1 MIQGM
6 ATYPEIYK
14 YLPTEYLDV
23 VETKTLEAGTVILT
37 AEDKHDP
44 TLYYILDGTICVFAL
59 AYNGRSFLVDTL
71 GHDQFIGKF
80 SQMRNMDFCCSA
92 EAMTDC
98 TVIDLTPVR
107 KQLLE
112 DQVFGSYFFGKT
124 TNRVYVMYKLA
135 MLRMIFS
142 YDEALAYWLLE
153 LADEDDMVTAG
164 MRDLC
169 LKMNISD
176 RQYFYLMK
184 DFSTK
189 KLVRKS
195 RQGILLLDR
204 PELERMAKHVIVF
217 MEGNSE
223 DYTPP
228 PWELARMGQ

>member
-1 MIQGM
+1 MICW
-6 ATYPEIYK
+6 Y
-14 YLPTEYLDV
+14 DR
-23 VETKTLEAGTVILT
+23 
-37 AEDKHDP
+37 AE
-44 TLYYILDGTICVFAL
+44 
-59 AYNGRSFLVDTL
+59 S
-71 GHDQFIGKF
+71 
-80 SQMRNMDFCCSA
+80 
-92 EAMTDC
+92 
-98 TVIDLTPVR
+98 
-107 KQLLE
+107 
-112 DQVFGSYFFGKT
+112 
-124 TNRVYVMYKLA
+124 
-135 MLRMIFS
+135 
-142 YDEALAYWLLE
+142 
-153 LADEDDMVTAG
+153 DMVTAG

-228 PWELARMGQ
+228 PWELAQMGQWNG